1 VCLQGPLHGYALP
14 LDALAP
20 FVWGHGSKPD
30 DPLFVDDHALL
41 NHATMGW
48 VRDLATFPAGP
59 IRPRS
64 ERLVRNSANIQ
75 HAPIAVT
82 L

>member
-1 VCLQGPLHGYALP
+1 M
-14 LDALAP
+14 
-20 FVWGHGSKPD
+20 
-30 DPLFVDDHALL
+30 FVDDHALL
-41 NHATMGW
+41 SHATTVSG
-48 VRDLATFPAGP
+48 RDLATFPAAP

-64 ERLVRNSANIQ
+64 ARLARNSANIQ